1 MTDIA
6 STTIADVSFLG
17 FFPKKLL
24 QILQKYANEIKRFNQ
39 DSGDFISL
47 IDNLVTAFIYRP
59 ITLQKIIRMMIAK
72 KKAELYQKEQEAN
85 ETNNNTETI
94 RLKESQSTELSS
106 TSRRTE
112 YSITQP
118 QQRKICYASKC
129 RLLKA
134 KGIIRRPMF
143 CSNNKI

>member
-1 MTDIA
+1 LTDIA

-47 IDNLVTAFIYRP
+47 IDNLVTAFIYRA

-85 ETNNNTETI
+85 ETNNNT
-94 RLKESQSTELSS
+94 QSTELSS